1 MVGSLKIRI
10 LKLYEFV
17 FFVCEIVLYSIL
29 KKSTYFCIL
38 ALFDNFSQFENFG
51 YAHFEI

>member
-17 FFVCEIVLYSIL
+17 FFVCEIVLYSIVFIYNNTE
-29 KKSTYFCIL
+29 KG
-38 ALFDNFSQFENFG
+38 N
-51 YAHFEI
+51 